1 MVVSQIHYLLR
12 SRMDG
17 QYLVAHPRRT
27 TDTEEAAAPQAG
39 FLLLFQEQY
48 EALSYL
54 NTHAPDV
61 ADRFAVESVPG
72 TQLGK
77 LLERWGFIG
86 VGLVKDPLTS
96 NIEFLVREK

>member
-1 MVVSQIHYLLR
+1 
-12 SRMDG
+12 MDG
-17 QYLVAHPRRT
+17 QYLAAHPRRT
-27 TDTEEAAAPQAG
+27 ADSDGSAPQPG

-61 ADRFAVESVPG
+61 ADRFAVESVPA

>member
-1 MVVSQIHYLLR
+1 MVVSQVHYLLR

-17 QYLVAHPRRT
+17 QYLAAHPRRT
-27 TDTEEAAAPQAG
+27 ADSEMAAPQAG

-96 NIEFLVREK
+96 NIEFLVRDR